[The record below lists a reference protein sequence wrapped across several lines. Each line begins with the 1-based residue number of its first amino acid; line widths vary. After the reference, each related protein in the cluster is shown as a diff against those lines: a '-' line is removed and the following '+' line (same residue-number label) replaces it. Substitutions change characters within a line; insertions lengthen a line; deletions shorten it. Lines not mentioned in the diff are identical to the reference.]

1 MSVDQEARPVQ
12 ITEPGVYDGMRDDV
26 YHRDPVPAGSLSST
40 GARKLLPPSCPALF
54 RHDQL
59 NPPPPKA
66 TFDLG
71 HAAHREV
78 LGVGPD
84 LVMVDRPRWDTNEV
98 KAEVADIRAA
108 GGVPLKRAEFEQVK
122 AMAAALRK
130 HPLASA
136 LLLPDRGKAEQ
147 SAFWVDDDTDVWR
160 RARYDWL
167 PNSGGGQMFASDYK
181 TTVSAAPD
189 KIQKTIHEYGY
200 HQQAAWYLDGIK
212 ALGLAEDVSFVFI
225 FQMKTAPYL
234 VTVADCVTSALMVGR
249 DRNRRA
255 LRTYRDCVAS
265 GHWPGFS
272 DDVEH
277 IALPPWA
284 ENAHYAEESTH
295 V

>member
-12 ITEPGVYDGMRDDV
+12 IDKPGVYDGMSDRT
-26 YHRDPVPAGSLSST
+26 YHLDPVPGGSLSST

-98 KAEVADIRAA
+98 KAEVAAIRAA

-122 AMAAALRK
+122 AMAAALRE

-136 LLLPDRGKAEQ
+136 LLLPDRGKPEQ
-147 SAFWVDDDTDVWR
+147 SAFWVDDETGVWR

-167 PNSGGGQMFASDYK
+167 PTPSPGPMFVTDYK
-181 TTVSAAPD
+181 TTVSANPQD
-189 KIQKTIHEYGY
+189 LQKAVHNYGY
-200 HQQAAWYLDGIK
+200 FIQAAWYLDGIN
-212 ALGLAEDVSFVFI
+212 ALGLADDPKFI
-225 FQMKTAPYL
+225 FVAQEKTAPYL
-234 VTVADCVTSALMVGR
+234 VTVFEMDSMAIELGRKQCRQALSVYANCVKS
-249 DRNRRA
+249 NR
-255 LRTYRDCVAS
+255 
-265 GHWPGFS
+265 WPSYS
-272 DDVEH
+272 DDVEM
-277 IALPPWA
+277 IGLPIWA
-284 ENAHYAEESTH
+284 ERQLEGM
-295 V
+295 